1 PEPAVVL
8 LDEPFASLDAGL
20 RVTLREEIIGILRR
34 AGASALLVTHDQE
47 EALSLADSVT
57 VMREG
62 RVEQAGP
69 PEDVYGRPTSRW
81 VAEFL
86 GAADIVPGRA
96 TEGIVDC
103 ELGRFPAD
111 RALVGD
117 VDVVVRPEA
126 LRLLAVNGQASDV
139 RARVLSRSFHGH
151 DVLLELALPSG
162 LQLRSRTSGSARW
175 QPGDEVSVAVDGAV
189 SVLPRSG

>member
-1 PEPAVVL
+1 MA
-8 LDEPFASLDAGL
+8 AQ
-20 RVTLREEIIGILRR
+20 R
-34 AGASALLVTHDQE
+34 ADGSPNSWA
-47 EALSLADSVT
+47 
-57 VMREG
+57 
-62 RVEQAGP
+62 
-69 PEDVYGRPTSRW
+69 RPTSFR
-81 VAEFL
+81 
-86 GAADIVPGRA
+86 GRA

-126 LRLLAVNGQASDV
+126 LRLRVANGQTSDV
-139 RARVLSRSFHGH
+139 RARVLSRSFYGH
-151 DVLLELALPSG
+151 DVLVELALPSG